1 MARITSITQFT
12 GFKKFEKSWKLGK
25 SRNLEN
31 LENPEYLENSGH
43 HLVKP
48 PIIRLRSFVGH
59 SFLFPQK
66 LISPFS
72 LRNELNL
79 LSLWVQRKLIDM
91 KKILNISLLLS
102 FLATAFVGFAQ
113 NENWKN
119 VSFKKFFE
127 DRTLRV
133 DYLRV
138 GNHDRDTNFL
148 IRYVEKPG
156 QWAGSQTQ
164 LLDPI
169 NNGDYRILVTDAA
182 TGTPLY
188 SRCYHTLFR
197 EYKDTPMAVDS
208 IAQFEEVMLI
218 PYPKQAVNICMQKRD
233 KKQRFFT
240 QNSYFFDPKH
250 SQVEVL
256 HGWSDMEGNG
266 VNAKCFEP
274 IALQKKG
281 DVHKK
286 SDVVIV
292 AEGYG
297 LSDTAKMRK
306 DLDYFTQC
314 LFGREPF
321 KSHRNEFNVWGV
333 AVPSTQSG
341 ITDPTKGI
349 YVQSAVGSSYNTFNS
364 DRYLM
369 TSSLFQ
375 LHDVIAQ
382 APYDHIIIMANC
394 PTYGGGAIY
403 NFYAMSAVLP
413 MSENILPHELGH
425 SIGGLA
431 DEYVDDELT
440 YNSLYPLDQEPIEP
454 NITTLIDFES
464 KWKDLVDPSTPVPTP
479 DCELPSA
486 MGTCGVIGAYEGGG
500 YVAKGIYRPMMN
512 CMMKYYAPFC
522 PVCTRALEA
531 VFDLYTK

>member
-1 MARITSITQFT
+1 
-12 GFKKFEKSWKLGK
+12 
-25 SRNLEN
+25 
-31 LENPEYLENSGH
+31 
-43 HLVKP
+43 
-48 PIIRLRSFVGH
+48 
-59 SFLFPQK
+59 
-66 LISPFS
+66 
-72 LRNELNL
+72 
-79 LSLWVQRKLIDM
+79 M
-91 KKILNISLLLS
+91 KNTLKISLLL
-102 FLATAFVGFAQ
+102 AFVACSFVAFAQ
-113 NENWKN
+113 NENWVN
-119 VSFKKFFE
+119 PSFKKYFE

-148 IRYVEKPG
+148 IRYVQKPG

-218 PYPKQAVNICMQKRD
+218 PYPKVAVNICMQKRD
-233 KKQRFFT
+233 KQQRFFT
-240 QNSYFFDPKH
+240 QNSYFFDPRH

-256 HGWSDMEGNG
+256 HGWSDFEGRG
-266 VNAKCFEP
+266 VKASHFAP
-274 IALQKKG
+274 IAIQKKG
-281 DVHKK
+281 DSHKK
-286 SDVVIV
+286 IDVVIV

-297 LSDTAKMRK
+297 IKDTAKMRS
-306 DLDYFTQC
+306 DLIYFTEC

-321 KSHRNEFNVWGV
+321 KSHRKDFNVWGI
-333 AVPSTQSG
+333 AVPSPQSG
-341 ITDPTKGI
+341 VTDPTKGV

-369 TSSLFQ
+369 TSNLF
-375 LHDVIAQ
+375 
-382 APYDHIIIMANC
+382 HIIIMANC

-440 YNSLYPLDQEPIEP
+440 YNSLYPLDREPIEP
-454 NITTLIDFES
+454 NITTLINFES
-464 KWKDLVDPSTPVPTP
+464 KWKDLVDPSTAIPTP
-479 DCELPSA
+479 DCQLPSA

-522 PVCTRALEA
+522 PVCTRTLEA
-531 VFDLYTK
+531 VFKLYTK